1 MVIEILDHVKQAST
15 YQDGSVIFSLV
26 KAAIDQGEAV
36 QLSFNGVVGIPTA
49 FVNAALLPL
58 VDLYG
63 MPKVK
68 EQLKIVN
75 STKLVND
82 TIRHRFNFVANLS
95 KTA

>member
-26 KAAIDQGEAV
+26 KEAMSSGETV
-36 QLSFNGVVGIPTA
+36 HLSFNGIVGIPTA

-58 VDLYG
+58 VDMYG
-63 MPKVK
+63 MAKVK
-68 EQLKIVN
+68 QQLKIVN

-82 TIRHRFNFVANLS
+82 TIRHRFNFVANVS